1 MHAKKFSESM
11 RSKDAFP
18 TFLSKLNKGKVLQ
31 CLILY
36 GHYYS
41 HLFWH
46 KQKHKARNKPR
57 Q

>member
-36 GHYYS
+36 GHYNS